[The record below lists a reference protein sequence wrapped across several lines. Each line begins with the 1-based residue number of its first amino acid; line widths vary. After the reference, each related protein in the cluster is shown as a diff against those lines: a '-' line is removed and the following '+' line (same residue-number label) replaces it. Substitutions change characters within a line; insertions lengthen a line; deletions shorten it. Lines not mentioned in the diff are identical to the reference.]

1 MKNKYVLVVDPFS
14 SGAVFANRIKALYG
28 HETIALITNSHLPEA
43 IMATFKKEDYAQVF
57 YYKSLSVTV
66 AEIES
71 YLTQAPD
78 FIICGSEPGVSVFD
92 LLCDQWNRMPNI
104 LSLSAAR
111 RDKYLMQKQIKLE
124 GIRYIPHFKSG
135 DFNCILQWC
144 SDNPFT
150 EYVVKPIRSFGTEG
164 VFFCKSVDEIKKAYY
179 SLIGTLDYS
188 GNRNSELLIEQKI
201 EGIEY
206 VVDAVS
212 NEGEHF
218 IVNIFR
224 YIKEQVDGVPIYR
237 QMITESVTEH
247 SALVN
252 YVKKVLTS
260 LGIVNGSS
268 HNEVIMSSDGPVLV
282 ESGAR
287 MHGGLGPRLVNECN
301 SHSLIDL
308 GLMARISSS
317 DFREKTMNAPTLKKY
332 AVEYFLSSSDSGMV
346 KDVRIEEMCS
356 PLSSYGFTVCKVKS
370 GDHIEKTTDLVTS
383 YGRVVLFNTD
393 LAILEQDAAA
403 IVEMERNS
411 RLITLEN

>member
-1 MKNKYVLVVDPFS
+1 M
-14 SGAVFANRIKALYG
+14 
-28 HETIALITNSHLPEA
+28 
-43 IMATFKKEDYAQVF
+43 
-57 YYKSLSVTV
+57 
-66 AEIES
+66 
-71 YLTQAPD
+71 
-78 FIICGSEPGVSVFD
+78 
-92 LLCDQWNRMPNI
+92 
-104 LSLSAAR
+104 
-111 RDKYLMQKQIKLE
+111 
-124 GIRYIPHFKSG
+124 
-135 DFNCILQWC
+135 
-144 SDNPFT
+144 
-150 EYVVKPIRSFGTEG
+150 
-164 VFFCKSVDEIKKAYY
+164 
-179 SLIGTLDYS
+179 
-188 GNRNSELLIEQKI
+188 EQKI

-237 QMITESVTEH
+237 QMITEPVTEH
-247 SALVN
+247 SSLVN

-317 DFREKTMNAPTLKKY
+317 DFREKTMNTPTLKKY
-332 AVEYFLSSSDSGMV
+332 AVEYFLSSSASGMV
-346 KDVRIEEMCS
+346 KDVHIEEMCS
-356 PLSSYGFTVCKVKS
+356 PLSSYGFTACKVKS

-411 RLITLEN
+411 RLITLES